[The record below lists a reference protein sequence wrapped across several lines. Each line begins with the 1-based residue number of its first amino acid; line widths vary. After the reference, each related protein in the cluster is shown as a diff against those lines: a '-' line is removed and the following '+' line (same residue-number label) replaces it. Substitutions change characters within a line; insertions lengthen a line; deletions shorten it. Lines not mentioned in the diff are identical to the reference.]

1 MTPENIIECTKLY
14 DYYTNGFGD
23 GNSDHKPHIRLPKQ
37 QIQPK
42 SSDTDSARGNTTHY
56 YSAPGLMDLLNEE
69 NISPSIDTAILEQE
83 WFDHPDP
90 YDLAESVRIDAG
102 NPDDA
107 RIERCSGQWKVAS
120 FVKLDSPAL
129 ASLIKHLSGK
139 TEVLIIGST
148 TLLSKAASVP
158 SGKPDDWNMDEYL

>member
-37 QIQPK
+37 QLK
-42 SSDTDSARGNTTHY
+42 SSDSDSAKGDTTRY
-56 YSAPGLMDLLNEE
+56 YSAPTLMDLLNEE
-69 NISPSIDTAILEQE
+69 NISPLDTVLEQE

-90 YDLAESVRIDAG
+90 YDLAESARIDAG

-107 RIERCSGQWKVAS
+107 RIERCSGRWKVAS
-120 FVKLDSPAL
+120 FVKLDSPVL
-129 ASLIKHLSGK
+129 AALIKHLSGEK
-139 TEVLIIGST
+139 DVSIIGST
-148 TLLSKAASVP
+148 PSPSEAASGP